1 MFEEELKYVQDYLIS
16 HNGDNSPRI
25 NETFRH
31 RSKHVNNVFRWA
43 LRIYYENAQIHSQH
57 HEKYTLNIGHFDQS

>member
-31 RSKHVNNVFRWA
+31 RSKHVNNVFV
-43 LRIYYENAQIHSQH
+43 
-57 HEKYTLNIGHFDQS
+57 GH